1 VKDKGSA
8 IAETRSSQ
16 IWLRDDGIVQVRVN
30 RGVEIELEDAE
41 EILAV
46 LQALSGGRRPM
57 LLDYRWSHSL
67 TLEARIRLLQPPVI
81 TALAM
86 LAWTHI
92 ARISCEF
99 LLSTSS
105 PPYPARVFTSEEE
118 AILWLKQ
125 YV

>member
-1 VKDKGSA
+1 VEGKRNA
-8 IAETRSSQ
+8 ISETRSSQ
-16 IWLRDDGIVQVRVN
+16 IWLRDDGIVQVRVK

-46 LQALSGGRRPM
+46 LRTLSGGKRPM

-92 ARISCEF
+92 AQISCEF
-99 LLSTSS
+99 LLSNSN
-105 PPYPARVFTSEEE
+105 PPYPARVLTSEEE
-118 AILWLKQ
+118 AIFWLKQ

>member
-1 VKDKGSA
+1 VQGKKDA
-8 IAETRSSQ
+8 TETRTSQ
-16 IWLRDDGIVQVRVN
+16 VWLREDGIVQVRVK
-30 RGVEIELEDAE
+30 RGVEIEREDAD
-41 EILAV
+41 EILDV
-46 LQALSGGRRPM
+46 LRTLSGGRRPM

-67 TLEARIRLLQPPVI
+67 TLEARIRLFELPVI

-99 LLSTSS
+99 LLSTSN

-118 AILWLKQ
+118 AILWMKQ